1 MEPIPYNNAIV
12 VVILCYLFI
21 NENSVH
27 TPKHNC
33 DMRKGDRKQQMSWK
47 DEAEMKT
54 AAHSLCLHRRFVVLR
69 YPLLCHHRKT
79 IQLHCCWCRWWWCFF
94 STSSSKLQIFAPLV
108 TLFIHATSLLLLPL
122 TPTTH
127 TPPSLAS
134 CSPHQ
139 QSEQSSFVVCS
150 DLRLLAACFCV
161 PGSSSKSSQTK
172 ET

>member
-1 MEPIPYNNAIV
+1 M
-12 VVILCYLFI
+12 LFVYKWKF
-21 NENSVH
+21 SAH
-27 TPKHNC
+27 TQTQLRYAK
-33 DMRKGDRKQQMSWK
+33 RGSRKQQMSCK

-94 STSSSKLQIFAPLV
+94 STSSKLQIFAPLV
-108 TLFIHATSLLLLPL
+108 TLFIHATSLLLPL

-134 CSPHQ
+134 CSPRQ
-139 QSEQSSFVVCS
+139 QSGQSSFVVCS

-161 PGSSSKSSQTK
+161 PGSSKSSQTK
-172 ET
+172 ETWFEEGKYYECFETI